1 MHISLVVDQSDYRWQ
16 LLGKLLNIF
25 DLRKVKRVIAKF
37 TSPIKTAIN
46 CMKVTLTSMFFS
58 TTISHVV
65 EELKRRDDLRK
76 FLGMKEEEVPKEGYV
91 YAFLSRFNLNSFVS
105 MTLRILNSVTRKR
118 ARNTRVI
125 VNCTDVSVDINWF
138 RKPVRQRDLEGGQRI
153 LCGDEAHACPG
164 TPLFKASPLF
174 TASCKQT

>member
-1 MHISLVVDQSDYRWQ
+1 MQIPLVVDQSDYRWQ
-16 LLGKLLNIF
+16 LLEKILNIF

-76 FLGMKEEEVPKEGYV
+76 FLGMKEEEVPNED
-91 YAFLSRFNLNSFVS
+91 LNSFV
-105 MTLRILNSVTRKR
+105 
-118 ARNTRVI
+118 
-125 VNCTDVSVDINWF
+125 
-138 RKPVRQRDLEGGQRI
+138 
-153 LCGDEAHACPG
+153 
-164 TPLFKASPLF
+164 
-174 TASCKQT
+174 